1 MWKKIGLAVLYLL
14 IGCLLGSFLSMA
26 YMGYKVATAM
36 FMLQEKE
43 IFQMEEAAVRAYYT
57 EPNEVA
63 VWALENQINILNK
76 LKEERSQADVN
87 QPYFFYWP
95 DQSLALLH
103 ARLGQLYNKMNNSEK
118 SNYHF
123 DQALYYSKRALRNVN
138 TREDLLKLVTK
149 IDESVD
155 ANFK

>member
-1 MWKKIGLAVLYLL
+1 MRKKIALAILCLA
-14 IGCLLGSFLSMA
+14 IGFIA
-26 YMGYKVATAM
+26 GYIFNMTYTTAKLARAM

-63 VWALENQINILNK
+63 VWALENQINTLNK
-76 LKEERSQADVN
+76 LKEERSQTDVN
-87 QPYFFYWP
+87 QPYWP

-123 DQALYYSKRALRNVN
+123 DQALYYSKLALKNVN